1 MKYIS
6 IISVY
11 LLYYSS
17 VKKNLSL
24 AINKKNTML
33 FLDLHI
39 LFMVGYMEI
48 KKIDTTVQKQ
58 TILATRPDSFSDF
71 VWQSH
76 IKQMLQT
83 AIVSA
88 KKRNWPLWH
97 ILFSWPSWFWKTTM
111 AHIIAEEL
119 WVKSKVITDYAIS
132 KPSEIVSILNAL
144 EQWDILF
151 IDEIHRLKPNVEEV
165 LYTAM
170 EDFVIDMVMPEWGN
184 VRIPINPFTLI
195 WATTKPEMLSKPM
208 KNRFVYSF
216 HLAEYTNEEKA
227 IIIERYL
234 QVYGVSYDK
243 SIPSEI
249 AKKVD
254 SVPREIHN
262 LCIKIRDYCVE
273 KWIKNVTE
281 QELKEFFKHA
291 QIHEWGLT
299 PLHERYLEVMAQY
312 DRPIGVKVIAAQLW
326 VNEKAVEE
334 DIEPLLLKLWKI
346 EKTQQWRVLSWWN
359 IRWLF
364 DA

>member
-1 MKYIS
+1 
-6 IISVY
+6 
-11 LLYYSS
+11 
-17 VKKNLSL
+17 
-24 AINKKNTML
+24 
-33 FLDLHI
+33 
-39 LFMVGYMEI
+39 MEI
-48 KKIDTTVQKQ
+48 KKIDTTTQKQ
-58 TILATRPDSFSDF
+58 TILATRPDSFDDF

-83 AIVSA
+83 AITSA

-119 WVKSKVITDYAIS
+119 DVNNKIITAYAIS

-144 EQWDILF
+144 EPWDILF

-170 EDFVIDMVMPEWGN
+170 EDFVIYMVMPEWGSI
-184 VRIPINPFTLI
+184 RIPINPFTLI
-195 WATTKPEMLSKPM
+195 GATTKPEMLSKPM

-227 IIIERYL
+227 VIIQRYL
-234 QVYGVSYDK
+234 QVYWVGYSDDV
-243 SIPSEI
+243 PVEI

-262 LCIKIRDYCVE
+262 LCIKIRDYCIE
-273 KWIKNVTE
+273 KWIKEIDKN
-281 QELKEFFKHA
+281 ELLEFFKHA
-291 QIHEWGLT
+291 QIHEWWLT
-299 PLHERYLEVMAQY
+299 PLHEKYLEVLAQY
-312 DRPIGVKVIAAQLW
+312 DRPIWVKVIAAQLW

-346 EKTQQWRVLSWWN
+346 EKTQQWRVLSWWYD
-359 IRWLF
+359 RGLF
-364 DA
+364 SN

>member
-1 MKYIS
+1 
-6 IISVY
+6 
-11 LLYYSS
+11 
-17 VKKNLSL
+17 
-24 AINKKNTML
+24 
-33 FLDLHI
+33 
-39 LFMVGYMEI
+39 MEI
-48 KKIDTTVQKQ
+48 KKIDTTTQKQ
-58 TILATRPDSFSDF
+58 TILATRPDSFDDF

-83 AIVSA
+83 AITSA

-119 WVKSKVITDYAIS
+119 DVNNKIITAYAIS

-144 EQWDILF
+144 EPWDILF

-170 EDFVIDMVMPEWGN
+170 EDFVIDMVMPEWGSI
-184 VRIPINPFTLI
+184 RIPINPFTLI
-195 WATTKPEMLSKPM
+195 GATTKPEMLSKPM

-227 IIIERYL
+227 VIIQRYL
-234 QVYGVSYDK
+234 QVYWVGYSDDV
-243 SIPSEI
+243 PVEI

-262 LCIKIRDYCVE
+262 LCIKIRDYCIE
-273 KWIKNVTE
+273 KWIKEIDKN
-281 QELKEFFKHA
+281 ELLEFFKHA
-291 QIHEWGLT
+291 QIHEWWLT
-299 PLHERYLEVMAQY
+299 PLHEKYLEVLAQY
-312 DRPIGVKVIAAQLW
+312 DRPIWVKVIAAQLW

-346 EKTQQWRVLSWWN
+346 EKTQQWRVLSWWYD
-359 IRWLF
+359 RGLF
-364 DA
+364 SN